1 MDERTNA
8 TLPAPTTVR
17 LTAGQL
23 RILAHPLRARLLGAL
38 RLDGPATAT
47 TLAGVLGTN
56 SGATSYHLRQLAA
69 VGLVVE
75 EPDAGRGRE
84 RWWRAAHDV
93 TSFQPSDYA
102 DEPDAA
108 AAADWLEDHA
118 LASLAAQFAEWTAS
132 RPHFSAA
139 WREAAGVNDFALR
152 LSPAALRQLTADIW
166 QLLLDYRERADAD
179 DPDAEQIIVGYLAFP
194 RAPR

>member
-23 RILAHPLRARLLGAL
+23 RTLAHPLRARLLGSL

-75 EPDAGRGRE
+75 QPDAGRGRE

-102 DEPDAA
+102 GEPDAA

-118 LASLAAQFAEWTAS
+118 LASLAAQFTDWTAS
-132 RPHFSAA
+132 RSRFPAA
-139 WREAAGVNDFALR
+139 WRQAASVNDFALR
-152 LSPAALRQLTADIW
+152 LSPAALQQLTADIW
-166 QLLLDYRERADAD
+166 HLLLSYRERPDAD
-179 DPDAEQIIVGYLAFP
+179 GPDVEQVIVGYLAFP
-194 RAPR
+194 RAAG